1 MEDFTKELDGT
12 LLIVTE
18 DDRTYELS
26 RMATSNYISISPD
39 KGVPE
44 PSVEEKTRFMKHW
57 ENSNCRNR

>member
-1 MEDFTKELDGT
+1 MKDFTKELDGT

-39 KGVPE
+39 QGVPE
-44 PSVEEKTRFMKHW
+44 PSAEEKARFMEHW
-57 ENSNCRNR
+57 NNSNCRNR